1 MRKYLQ
7 TPGLLSVSLKTALSF
22 SLAFILMLFSASALA
37 AGSDHRYTPPDRHH
51 RTHPALTV
59 GRHRCLLRRDGWRK
73 KADSAGTA

>member
-37 AGSDHRYTPPDRHH
+37 AGTPL
-51 RTHPALTV
+51 PASP
-59 GRHRCLLRRDGWRK
+59 RRM
-73 KADSAGTA
+73 A

>member
-37 AGSDHRYTPPDRHH
+37 AGSDE
-51 RTHPALTV
+51 ALV
-59 GRHRCLLRRDGWRK
+59 N
-73 KADSAGTA
+73 S

>member
-37 AGSDHRYTPPDRHH
+37 AGSDE
-51 RTHPALTV
+51 ALITDTLRQV
-59 GRHRCLLRRDGWRK
+59 IFTCLYIDAVQRFG
-73 KADSAGTA
+73 AGSRQ